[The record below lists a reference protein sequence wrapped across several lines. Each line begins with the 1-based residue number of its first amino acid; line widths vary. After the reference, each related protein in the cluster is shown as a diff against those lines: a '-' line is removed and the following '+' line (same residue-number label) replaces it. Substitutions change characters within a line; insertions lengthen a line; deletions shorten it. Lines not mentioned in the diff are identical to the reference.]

1 MAVHG
6 REVHRRH
13 ALPRVRHVG
22 ARPDEHVRDVR
33 VAVLRRHEQRCAA
46 GVVGGEVDLLLAAVG
61 EERLDHVDA
70 PLLSC
75 DGDGERGRAR
85 LEQRVAF
92 ELEQLLHHLE
102 VARLRRRHER
112 GDAARAARC
121 VDEELRLLHPLE
133 LPPEHVDVATARD
146 LQNRLGRCG
155 RGERV
160 RVVVLGESEVVVRLG
175 RLERAERGRV
185 LVDHGHVKGV
195 LAEAIEQV
203 DVGALEPEH
212 LADAWRARLR
222 GDHERGV
229 GVPVRVEGRDLGL
242 EQQLDEPRLPLARRL
257 QQQRAD
263 PRSRL

>member
-1 MAVHG
+1 MPHEGGAPVLFERAAALQDGRVCVGRELREKQTQHRVMAVHG

-102 VARLRRRHER
+102 VARLPYE
-112 GDAARAARC
+112 GGC
-121 VDEELRLLHPLE
+121 
-133 LPPEHVDVATARD
+133 HVRE
-146 LQNRLGRCG
+146 G
-155 RGERV
+155 
-160 RVVVLGESEVVVRLG
+160 
-175 RLERAERGRV
+175 
-185 LVDHGHVKGV
+185 
-195 LAEAIEQV
+195 
-203 DVGALEPEH
+203 
-212 LADAWRARLR
+212 
-222 GDHERGV
+222 
-229 GVPVRVEGRDLGL
+229 GVPY
-242 EQQLDEPRLPLARRL
+242 
-257 QQQRAD
+257 
-263 PRSRL
+263 